1 MTRDSLLKASI
12 DKRLQEERYV
22 QPKEKKKRKKFNI
35 QFIII
40 LSILIGLFFSV
51 LRLIPYFVK

>member
-1 MTRDSLLKASI
+1 MIKDSLLKASI

>member
-1 MTRDSLLKASI
+1 MTKDSLLKASI

>member
-1 MTRDSLLKASI
+1 MTKDSLLKASI

-22 QPKEKKKRKKFNI
+22 QSREKKKRKKFNI

>member
-1 MTRDSLLKASI
+1 MTKDNLLQASI
-12 DKRLQEERYV
+12 NKRLEEERYV
-22 QPKEKKKRKKFNI
+22 QPKEKKKRKTFNL

-51 LRLIPYFVK
+51 LRLIPYFIK

>member
-1 MTRDSLLKASI
+1 MTKDSLLKASI

-22 QPKEKKKRKKFNI
+22 QPREKKKRKKFNI

>member
-1 MTRDSLLKASI
+1 MTKDSLLQASI

-22 QPKEKKKRKKFNI
+22 QPKEKKKTKVFNL

-40 LSILIGLFFSV
+40 LSIIIGLIFSV
-51 LRLIPYFVK
+51 LRLLPYFIK

>member
-1 MTRDSLLKASI
+1 MTKDSLLQASI

-22 QPKEKKKRKKFNI
+22 QPKEKKKPKVFNL

-40 LSILIGLFFSV
+40 LSIIIGLIFSV
-51 LRLIPYFVK
+51 LRLLPYFIK